1 MTRTL
6 RRPMFRMGGNTDQGI
21 MSGVVPRQGYDNGEL
36 VRKAQED
43 KALMQKLVGQRP
55 DRSLSDFMIDFGLNV
70 AGATPS
76 GSIFSTAAKAAQ
88 EPFQRFQ
95 TAKAQR
101 GAFDQQ
107 IGLSAAQSAI
117 AHRDKM
123 KEMAAKYGM
132 GGEDARKF
140 NFQVEQYMRIYKVDR
155 ETAEKAVSDR
165 QFYSKEGFRRPE
177 VERNKEIEDRAMRWA
192 LEDDDN
198 AVKYDYFVPIS
209 EAIQDAIDGKLDTP
223 GASPDDEIS
232 GRLDRAQM
240 FIDEDDITQGPGDT
254 LTLDPK
260 TEKGEKS
267 EYTSGDYEINKIYYN
282 PQDGNWY
289 IFDGDKAFTRVQP
302 YIAQEG

>member
-1 MTRTL
+1 MTRVL
-6 RRPMFRMGGNTDQGI
+6 KRPMFRLGGNTDQGI
-21 MSGVVPRQGYDNGEL
+21 MSGVVPRQGYDNGG
-36 VRKAQED
+36 VSRRKEM
-43 KALMQKLVGQRP
+43 LMQGAGMRP
-55 DRSLSDFMIDFGLNV
+55 DTSMANLLIDFGLNV
-70 AGATPS
+70 ASAPPT
-76 GSIFSTAAKAAQ
+76 GSIFSTAAGAAK
-88 EPFQRFQ
+88 EPFQRYQ

-107 IGLSAAQSAI
+107 VGLAAAEAEMSHQ
-117 AHRDKM
+117 DKM

-140 NFQVEQYMRIYKVDR
+140 NFQVEQFMRINNVDR
-155 ETAEKAVSDR
+155 ATAEKAVSDR

-177 VERNKEIEDRAMRWA
+177 VERKKEIEDRAMRWA
-192 LEDDDN
+192 LEDDDTG
-198 AVKYDYFVPIS
+198 VKYDYFVPIS
-209 EAIQDAIDGKLDTP
+209 KAIQDAIDGKLDTP

-240 FIDEDDITQGPGDT
+240 FIIEDDIAQGPGDT

-260 TEKGEKS
+260 TEKGDKS
-267 EYTSGDYEINKIYYN
+267 EYTSGDYEINKVYYN

-289 IFDGDKAFTRVQP
+289 VFDGDKTFTRVQP